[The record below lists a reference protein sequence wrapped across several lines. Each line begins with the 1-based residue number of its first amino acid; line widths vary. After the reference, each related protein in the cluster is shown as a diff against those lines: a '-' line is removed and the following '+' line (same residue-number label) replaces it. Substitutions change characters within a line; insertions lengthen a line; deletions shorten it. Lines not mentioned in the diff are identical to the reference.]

1 MNTPGINQM
10 NSLKP
15 LNHGSASDVAVATAW
30 QLFPVS
36 PARVSSGIGLS
47 GSITTI
53 GSRPNTEGDTSVLG
67 MIQLVGAG
75 FVSQGT
81 GVSTTGV
88 IGGLRH
94 ESEPAL
100 DRGRFIGGINE
111 ASHETP
117 RRYGASGEC
126 PRKIP
131 A

>member
-1 MNTPGINQM
+1 MNTTEKNTMTQ
-10 NSLKP
+10 LKP
-15 LNHGSASDVAVATAW
+15 QLNPGSASAAAW
-30 QLFPVS
+30 QSF
-36 PARVSSGIGLS
+36 ATRVGSGTGLS
-47 GSITTI
+47 GSTTTM
-53 GSRPNTEGDTSVLG
+53 GATSGVRLNTESGIAVLG
-67 MIQLVGAG
+67 MIQLLGAG
-75 FVSQGT
+75 IALQGT

-88 IGGLRH
+88 KGGLRH

-100 DRGRFIGGINE
+100 DRGKFIGGFNH